1 MGESRIPS
9 LGGPIAIVGAIGA
22 ALALGGVVLDRT
34 GVGHVF
40 PGRAPASPSIAAA
53 DFDISLTTP
62 AEAQPARKLPIVLA
76 GDPTPLI
83 PPSMTSAAPLT
94 PDAPLS
100 AASPPAA
107 MPAQPARKM
116 PVAAKREPL
125 AHGAQGR
132 PLIPPAVVAT
142 PLSPLSPPPL
152 PRPPLPIETDLIPLG
167 ASPLAATPAKPPAS

>member
-9 LGGPIAIVGAIGA
+9 LGRPVAIVGAIGV
-22 ALALGGVVLDRT
+22 ALALGGVV
-34 GVGHVF
+34 H
-40 PGRAPASPSIAAA
+40 AAA
-53 DFDISLTTP
+53 FEISLTTP

-83 PPSMTSAAPLT
+83 PPSMTRAAPLT
-94 PDAPLS
+94 PDAPLA
-100 AASPPAA
+100 AASPPTA

-132 PLIPPAVVAT
+132 PLIPPTIVAT
-142 PLSPLSPPPL
+142 PLSPLSPPPP
-152 PRPPLPIETDLIPLG
+152 PRPPLPIETDLIPLE
-167 ASPLAATPAKPPAS
+167 APPLAAAPAKPPPS